1 MDSVLFPNPHCTS
14 TKQWGTY
21 AITNASTGVRIFYP
35 ISFKICALIVM
46 AQDGGYSCYSTSITA
61 FNNSTTA
68 EIYMRNVGQ
77 LTTGTGCWYS
87 IGI

>member
-1 MDSVLFPNPHCTS
+1 MDSVLFPNPHCRIPE
-14 TKQWGTY
+14 QWGTY

-46 AQDGGYSCYSTSITA
+46 AQDGGYSCYSTSTTA

-87 IGI
+87 VGI